1 MFLGIQSQNTDQQD
15 IDKKHEQSKISK
27 HEYRKMILSENTD
40 ISGTITVCKQFA
52 GVPRTAALESNRFK
66 ESTGLNFGQLNTSFE
81 FDGEITLENL
91 EIRKKNYKSFSFL
104 FE

>member
-1 MFLGIQSQNTDQQD
+1 MFSGIQSQNTDQQE

-27 HEYRKMILSENTD
+27 HEYRKMFLSENTD
-40 ISGTITVCKQFA
+40 ISGTITVCRQFED
-52 GVPRTAALESNRFK
+52 VPHNAALESNRFK
-66 ESTGLNFGQLNTSFE
+66 ESTGLDFRQLNTSLE

-91 EIRKKNYKSFSFL
+91 EIRKKNYKSFSFS